1 MKVSSISAAA
11 LAVLLSATLGC
22 SADRIAS
29 PSHPTL
35 SPGAPAFGAV
45 DENQP
50 SSYTWHVN
58 NTVTEASNGD
68 RIRLAGTGPLGLH
81 PKSAS
86 GGGTFTHTN
95 AEGTVLGSGTWT
107 VSELLSFQSYGASPI
122 LPPAFNGVGGKAQ
135 LRVQLTPTGTTIV
148 LEGIMDIEC
157 RLPGLDV
164 PGGIVEGVNLVV
176 PGVANFNNPVS
187 GSTLFRKIS

>member
-11 LAVLLSATLGC
+11 LAVLVSATLGC

-29 PSHPTL
+29 PSDRML
-35 SPGAPAFGAV
+35 SPGVPAFGAV
-45 DENQP
+45 DENQ
-50 SSYTWHVN
+50 SSTYTWHVN

-68 RIRLAGTGPLGLH
+68 RVRLTGTGPLGLH

-95 AEGTVLGSGTWT
+95 AQGTVIGSGAWT
-107 VSELLSFQSYGASPI
+107 VTELLSFQSYGPSP
-122 LPPAFNGVGGKAQ
+122 LFPTTFNGVGGKAE

-157 RLPGLDV
+157 RLPGSAF
-164 PGGIVEGVNLVV
+164 PGGTVEGVNLVV
-176 PGVANFNNPVS
+176 PGVANFNEPVS
-187 GSTLFRKIS
+187 GSTLFRRIS